1 MGYAT
6 WEMLE
11 DPKFWATRLHPEDGP
26 RVLSVVHR
34 LTAQGG
40 GTLDY
45 RFRHRDG
52 HYLWIQDTFK
62 VMYDRAGD
70 PLEIVG
76 SWADITERK
85 RAEEELQVAKK
96 AANGSNLH
104 D

>member
-1 MGYAT
+1 MACDLS
-6 WEMLE
+6 LE
-11 DPKFWATRLHPEDGP
+11 DAP

-34 LTAQGG
+34 LIAQGR

-45 RFRHRDG
+45 RLQHRDG

-62 VMYDRAGD
+62 VMYDGAGH

-85 RAEEELQVAKK
+85 RAEEELQVAKE
-96 AANGSNLH
+96 AANGSKFLFYQENEGR
-104 D
+104 